1 MKFSLNKE
9 EKLFLKDKYA
19 RLGIPGFSAKQKIN
33 EINSINHK
41 LTLESNKKNKSK
53 ESIKEQ
59 MLKELGI

>member
-19 RLGIPGFSAKQKIN
+19 KLGIPDYSARQKIKH
-33 EINSINHK
+33 INRINHK

-53 ESIKEQ
+53 ESIKEK
-59 MLKELGI
+59 MLKGLGI